1 MRTCKIFGSAK
12 TFNGSS
18 GGRRGE
24 TNREMCVNWQ
34 FSLYSY
40 SVVILLS
47 AHSNYTSSNWRRF
60 VACCVWSNTFLWR
73 SYIIL
78 YVFSQMLKEI
88 FNEKKSL
95 MTAIDSSLS
104 KMIHV
109 RMGKKLLV
117 VLRCECFCFFWNML
131 SNLPQYFS
139 PGLASSTISL
149 WPPQQPAKKPPM
161 FLFFFLVEKVINC
174 PRKIVLSQVWRRK
187 ADNRFAI
194 VSDFFF

>member
-1 MRTCKIFGSAK
+1 
-12 TFNGSS
+12 
-18 GGRRGE
+18 
-24 TNREMCVNWQ
+24 
-34 FSLYSY
+34 
-40 SVVILLS
+40 
-47 AHSNYTSSNWRRF
+47 
-60 VACCVWSNTFLWR
+60 
-73 SYIIL
+73 
-78 YVFSQMLKEI
+78 
-88 FNEKKSL
+88 
-95 MTAIDSSLS
+95 MTAIDSLLS

-187 ADNRFAI
+187 ADNWFAI
-194 VSDFFF
+194 VSDSFFFKPNCWIVWKKHFYSKMTIFTYLSKKQCLPACCCCGGACVTAGGKAPPGGAGPLPPPPPAVPITWEMMSTWKRYFN